1 MKKGLL
7 LILFAFY
14 GAVGFAQTLNQFF
27 DDTTTGSFNNTITI
41 YLDTATTNIWQIGSP
56 QKTIFDTAAT
66 LPNVIVTDTINTY
79 PINNESVFSYTEV
92 TPEFSYGISAMQW
105 EQKLDMDYAE
115 DGGIIE
121 FSIDGGLSWQNAFDN
136 PYVYNFYGFDT
147 LNVDTLPSG
156 DIAFTGTDTVWR
168 DIWFCFDYSYLS
180 LQDSLM
186 VRHRFVSDSIDNGKE
201 GWMIDNLRLHP
212 TIRHTIAEKAQE
224 TYLRVFPTVTTG
236 VINIEAKKMNEFHI
250 IELLE
255 VFNSSGK
262 LVQQFHNVP
271 TKFFVNLNGQPS
283 GNYFV
288 KVKTNQSAETFQ
300 VILQR

>member
-1 MKKGLL
+1 MKKAIL
-7 LILFAFY
+7 LILSSLFTAI
-14 GAVGFAQTLNQFF
+14 GFAQNFNQFF
-27 DDTTTGSFNNTITI
+27 DDTTTGAFNNSITI
-41 YLDTATTNIWQIGSP
+41 YIDTAAANIWQIGPP

-66 LPNVIVTDTINTY
+66 LPNVMVTDTINPY
-79 PINNESVFSYTEV
+79 PVNNESIFGYNYVNSQF
-92 TPEFSYGISAMQW
+92 YGIHAMQW
-105 EQKLDMDYAE
+105 KQKLDMDYGE

-121 FSIDGGLSWQNAFDN
+121 YSIDGGQSWQNGFNN

-156 DIAFTGTDTVWR
+156 DVAFTGTDTVWR

-186 VRHRFVSDSIDNGKE
+186 VRHRFVSDSIDNGRE
-201 GWMIDNLRLHP
+201 GWMIDNLILHP

-224 TYLRVFPTVTTG
+224 TYLKVYPTVTTG
-236 VINIEAKKMNEFHI
+236 VVNIEAKKMNEFHI

-255 VFNSSGK
+255 VFNSSGM
-262 LVQQFHNVP
+262 LVEQYHNVP

-288 KVKTNQSAETFQ
+288 KVKTNKNTETFQ
-300 VILQR
+300 VIVQQ